1 MKLGIY
7 FNLGKVALGIC
18 TGNPVMIIN
27 GATGVVK
34 SSIMS
39 TITEPIKDAVC
50 DKLGDTDWADV
61 AETCS
66 SW

>member
-1 MKLGIY
+1 MKLGTI
-7 FNLGKVALGIC
+7 FNLGKVVFGVC
-18 TGNPVMIIN
+18 TGDPVMIW
-27 GATGVVK
+27 TGVTGAVK

-39 TITEPIKDAVC
+39 TVTEPIKDAVC
-50 DKLGDTDWADV
+50 DKLGDTDWVEV